1 MLTYEVNVT
10 VEPEAFDAFRAYLL
24 DQHMQEVVEA
34 GRFVKSTLFV
44 EQDTHTLVVQYE
56 VNAMADMD
64 RYLSDH
70 APRMRDDAIARFGGK
85 FTASRRFL
93 EKVS

>member
-1 MLTYEVNVT
+1 MLIYEVNVT
-10 VEPEAFDAFRAYLL
+10 IAPELFDAFRAYLL
-24 DQHMQEVVEA
+24 DQHMQEVVDA
-34 GRFVKSTLFV
+34 GRFISSTLFV

-56 VNAMADMD
+56 VHSMADME

-70 APRMRDDAIARFGGK
+70 APRMRDDAIERFGST

-93 EKVS
+93 EKLS